1 MLLEYAG
8 DRPRSSSVTITQ
20 TSCYENLAVRALVAK
35 FCMSE
40 FLLSARIPAS
50 IRFHQAEVFLCINV
64 SIFISFKP

>member
-1 MLLEYAG
+1 
-8 DRPRSSSVTITQ
+8 
-20 TSCYENLAVRALVAK
+20 
-35 FCMSE
+35 MSE